1 MAQMHKPTT
10 NPEVRETVAIRMKM
24 QQNEIN
30 SARASAIPKPQ
41 TMKAR
46 FAQESMPTSVADQA
60 SINPPETELH
70 EAGKHKEPL
79 DIDLLVNA
87 QAEALMHIP
96 KTLEEEILICIA
108 AENYSIPLAI
118 PA

>member
-1 MAQMHKPTT
+1 MAQMHKPAT

-46 FAQESMPTSVADQA
+46 FAQENMPTSVADQA
-60 SINPPETELH
+60 GINPPET
-70 EAGKHKEPL
+70 
-79 DIDLLVNA
+79 
-87 QAEALMHIP
+87 
-96 KTLEEEILICIA
+96 
-108 AENYSIPLAI
+108 
-118 PA
+118 